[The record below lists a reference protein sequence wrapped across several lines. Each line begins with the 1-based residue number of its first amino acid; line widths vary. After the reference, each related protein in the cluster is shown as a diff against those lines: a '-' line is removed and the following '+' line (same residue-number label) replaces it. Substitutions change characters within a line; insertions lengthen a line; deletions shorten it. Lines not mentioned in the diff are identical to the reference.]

1 MGENFKLCLG
11 CMEPKTADGVCPNCG
26 YSDDAPYLP
35 SYIAPGTVLNERYLV
50 GRLLKYN
57 GEGATYIAYDTVT
70 DRKVLIREYM
80 PDTLCSR
87 VKGSAIISVNPKH
100 LVQYK
105 AFMSEFTEL
114 NQVLSRMR
122 TLNHINPALELF
134 AENNTTYVV
143 FAYIKGMT
151 LKDYLQENAGEL
163 SWEEVKKIF
172 PPIFTTL
179 SLVHNAGLVHRGISP
194 ETIWVTDKGELK
206 ITDFCIA
213 AARTANTELAS
224 EVFAGYAAP
233 EQYSSSSWHG
243 TWTDVYG
250 ISALLYR
257 ILTGSMPTEA
267 MSRIGNDNL
276 CEPAKLNPNIPPN
289 VSKVIMAGLKL
300 SGEVRIQTITEFVTK
315 LFEQPEYLER
325 KTEKTISMQI
335 PKQPARS
342 ISSKNMANNL
352 QSRKKN
358 AKVKQVKVGLMVFL
372 IVFVILAAAG
382 TASLVFLNGSGSS
395 SLAEDAVSDTSAGM
409 MLSSAETSSSETSAT
424 VSSKETQTSSE
435 DDKKYEMPSFVNKNY
450 EAIKNSE
457 TYKGWLKFVPEYEYN
472 DSYEKNVI
480 FYQSIE
486 AGELIAEG
494 TEVVLKISL
503 GPQNVSVPDYYGL
516 TEKEYTKILNDN
528 NIKFSVIYQANND
541 YVNGYVFKTSKEPG
555 EIINV
560 AKGEELVVYVAK
572 NDDYSSISSY

>member
-1 MGENFKLCLG
+1 
-11 CMEPKTADGVCPNCG
+11 
-26 YSDDAPYLP
+26 
-35 SYIAPGTVLNERYLV
+35 
-50 GRLLKYN
+50 
-57 GEGATYIAYDTVT
+57 
-70 DRKVLIREYM
+70 M

-382 TASLVFLNGSGSS
+382 TASLVF
-395 SLAEDAVSDTSAGM
+395 
-409 MLSSAETSSSETSAT
+409 
-424 VSSKETQTSSE
+424 
-435 DDKKYEMPSFVNKNY
+435 
-450 EAIKNSE
+450 
-457 TYKGWLKFVPEYEYN
+457 
-472 DSYEKNVI
+472 
-480 FYQSIE
+480 
-486 AGELIAEG
+486 
-494 TEVVLKISL
+494 
-503 GPQNVSVPDYYGL
+503 
-516 TEKEYTKILNDN
+516 
-528 NIKFSVIYQANND
+528 
-541 YVNGYVFKTSKEPG
+541 
-555 EIINV
+555 
-560 AKGEELVVYVAK
+560 
-572 NDDYSSISSY
+572 